1 MGTSC
6 KALLFFSSYYDAIQD
21 LKPMQ
26 RLEAYDA
33 IFRYGF
39 FGIEPNPSKA
49 FSPLWKLIKPNI
61 DSSIKKRDDGSK
73 GGRSKKTSGLDD
85 SETTG
90 LETGETAGNAI
101 SASNKEKEKD
111 KEMDKDKGKGFP
123 GASLPGRSL
132 KRKGTSPAEPVFQSL
147 PGSLERLGYAAT
159 EDLKKRRIKELEQAA
174 QHTTAS
180 PPDDDAETR
189 RLKQQFMQQ
198 LNPVPMAAPGTP
210 TADTST
216 GTAAASTQPLAHG
229 VDQSAAPTLEAVQAP
244 QPSGDHVH
252 DQADTDPAGQ
262 EITAQSAPQH
272 PPEESPAA
280 STTPDRCQSGTT

>member
-73 GGRSKKTSGLDD
+73 GGRSKKTSGFDD

-123 GASLPGRSL
+123 DASLPGRSL

-147 PGSLERLGYAAT
+147 PDSGRLPGYDGT
-159 EDLKKRRIKELEQAA
+159 EELRKQRLKELEQAA
-174 QHTTAS
+174 QHTTAQ

-189 RLKQQFMQQ
+189 RLKQRFMQQ
-198 LNPVPMAAPGTP
+198 LNPVPV
-210 TADTST
+210 
-216 GTAAASTQPLAHG
+216 AAASTQTPAHG
-229 VDQSAAPTLEAVQAP
+229 ADQSAAPTLEAAQAP
-244 QPSGDHVH
+244 QSSGDSAH
-252 DQADTDPAGQ
+252 DQPDTGPAGQ
-262 EITAQSAPQH
+262 KITTQPAPQH

-280 STTPDRCQSGTT
+280 STTPDRCQIGTP